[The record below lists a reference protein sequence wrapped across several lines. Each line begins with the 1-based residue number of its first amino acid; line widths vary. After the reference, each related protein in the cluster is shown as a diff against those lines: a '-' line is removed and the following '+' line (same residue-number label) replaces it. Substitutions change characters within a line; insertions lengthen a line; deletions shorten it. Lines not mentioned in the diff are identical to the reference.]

1 MKIETKKTMA
11 RHNLRKLNQSIMMG
25 VMGMAVVVLLVILLF
40 WYLCMKQITPQNAE
54 QEDTT
59 TEQIDGYDE

>member
-1 MKIETKKTMA
+1 
-11 RHNLRKLNQSIMMG
+11 MG

-54 QEDTT
+54 QEQTQ
-59 TEQIDGYDE
+59 TEQINEYNE

>member
-1 MKIETKKTMA
+1 
-11 RHNLRKLNQSIMMG
+11 MG

-54 QEDTT
+54 QEQTQ
-59 TEQIDGYDE
+59 TEQINEYDE

>member
-1 MKIETKKTMA
+1 MS

-40 WYLCMKQITPQNAE
+40 WYLCINKITPQNAE
-54 QEDTT
+54 QEQTP
-59 TEQIDGYDE
+59 TEQIDEYDE